1 MTRNLR
7 FLILLLF
14 IAPSLLFAGNP
25 DRQGEAGAYELVL
38 NPWARSAGL
47 HSINIGS
54 VSGVEAMRINPA
66 GLNRIGSTEI
76 ILAQTRY
83 LIGADINLNAMG
95 FAKKIGKNGAFG
107 VSIMAI
113 DFGEIKV
120 TTDAQPEGTGVTYSP
135 SFFNLGVGYSHSF
148 DKVNVGVLVR
158 IVNESTS
165 DINSSG
171 FALDAGVQYVTG
183 DRDNIKFGIA
193 IRNIGTPMKFKGP
206 GLATSTEN
214 PGKGGYN
221 LTYSV
226 RGATYELPSLLNIGL
241 SVKTF
246 MGDKH
251 TLTFDG
257 GFTANSFAQ
266 DQLGLGVE
274 YAFNKMFMLRG
285 AYKLEMSAATES
297 RIEASVDNGPSFGAS
312 LDIPLK
318 KKDLSDILGDDSEP
332 EVKIEKKDPPRFG
345 VDYAYKLTNPFGGI
359 HTLGI
364 RLNF

>member
-14 IAPSLLFAGNP
+14 IAPSLFAGNP

-66 GLNRIGSTEI
+66 GLDRIHSTEI
-76 ILAQTRY
+76 LLSQTRY
-83 LIGADINLNAMG
+83 LVGADINLNAMG
-95 FAKKIGKNGAFG
+95 FAKKIGKHGAFG

-135 SFFNLGVGYSHSF
+135 SFFNLGVGYSHAF
-148 DKVNVGVLVR
+148 DKVNVGVLFRV
-158 IVNESTS
+158 VNESTS
-165 DINSSG
+165 DIKSSG
-171 FALDAGVQYVTG
+171 IALDAGVQYVTG
-183 DRDNIKFGIA
+183 ERDNIKFGIA
-193 IRNIGTPMKFKGP
+193 IRNIGTPMKFSGP
-206 GLATSTEN
+206 GLATNTEN
-214 PGKGGYN
+214 AGKGGYN

-226 RGATYELPSLLNIGL
+226 RGATYELPSLLSIGL
-241 SVKTF
+241 SIKTF
-246 MGDKH
+246 LTDKH

-266 DQLGLGVE
+266 DQIGIGAE
-274 YAFNKMFMLRG
+274 YSFNNKFMLRG
-285 AYKLEMSAATES
+285 AYKLEMTGGGES
-297 RIEASVDNGPSFGAS
+297 KIQSSVDNGPSFGAS
-312 LDIPLK
+312 IDIPLK
-318 KKDLSDILGDDSEP
+318 KKDLSDILGEGDKS
-332 EVKIEKKDPPRFG
+332 EVKVEKKEPPRFG
-345 VDYAYKLTNPFGGI
+345 LDYAYKLTNPFGGI